1 MKYLKYLLY
10 LIIVLTLVFFG
21 IGFFTPSVSYENE
34 ITVNKPANE
43 SWEVMSDV
51 SNLPKWIK
59 GFKRTE
65 LIKGTANTVGAVS
78 NVYVDNS
85 GEEMVMEETITAMKL
100 HERMAMTFTM
110 DFMNMDYEMLFK
122 EKGGKTM
129 IISKSNIKGN
139 SVFAKSLL
147 SFMSSSM
154 KTQEDVNL
162 KNLKEL
168 IEKNAKDYF
177 PEPETVI
184 DTTAVSVDE

>member
-10 LIIVLTLVFFG
+10 LIIVLSLVFFG
-21 IGFFTPSVSYENE
+21 IGFFTPSVSYENV
-34 ITVNKPANE
+34 IAVDKPASE

-65 LIKGTANTVGAVS
+65 LVSGTPNTVGAVS

-110 DFMNMDYEMLFK
+110 DFMDMDYEMLFK

-129 IISKSNIKGN
+129 IISQSNIKGN

-177 PEPETVI
+177 PEK
-184 DTTAVSVDE
+184 